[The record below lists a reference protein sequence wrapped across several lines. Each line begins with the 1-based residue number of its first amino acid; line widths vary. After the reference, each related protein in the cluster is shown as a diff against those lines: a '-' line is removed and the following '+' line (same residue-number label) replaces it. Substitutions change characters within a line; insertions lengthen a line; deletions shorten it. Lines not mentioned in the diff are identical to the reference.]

1 MYHKKRFVV
10 LCAQCGK
17 WQGSL
22 EFSQWPNIHKEF
34 NHTFP
39 LQVAYQLLCCR
50 RGNANSRWQLRI
62 WKPGRQFSEMELH
75 QSDQNKE
82 KRKYKPVLVGLEAS
96 KARGLAKRQRTVFCI
111 GLVSSLPSC
120 LVILLILFH
129 LSETMNKE
137 KTAAYCQSH
146 LHTFWCYYPTAIIT
160 SFQETS
166 KLFRL
171 GMLLYYLYFYG
182 KR

>member
-1 MYHKKRFVV
+1 
-10 LCAQCGK
+10 
-17 WQGSL
+17 
-22 EFSQWPNIHKEF
+22 
-34 NHTFP
+34 
-39 LQVAYQLLCCR
+39 
-50 RGNANSRWQLRI
+50 
-62 WKPGRQFSEMELH
+62 MELH